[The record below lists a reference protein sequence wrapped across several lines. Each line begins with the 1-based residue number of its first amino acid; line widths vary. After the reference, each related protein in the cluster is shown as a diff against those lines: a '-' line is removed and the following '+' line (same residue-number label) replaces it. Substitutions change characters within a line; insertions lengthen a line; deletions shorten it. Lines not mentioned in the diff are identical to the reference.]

1 MDRFKQILDSL
12 SALSIID
19 LRSKCKAHNMR
30 YDPLLKRPL
39 LEKKLAEVLLAEE
52 NREPDGEANK
62 QDKATESQVEVI
74 FTSEENA
81 EPSVKELGEE
91 KPSKE
96 TFEERPKVNDTLQE
110 VNVKSCEPDTS
121 NISDGDNEEVQAET
135 KEYIPSSQNQQN
147 HYEEKKHGD
156 KDYRRQPER
165 GGDKRNNLNRGP
177 INTRGTNGRNYS
189 NRNNPNNVSDT
200 QARGNN
206 NGPANNKLQGKTYKK
221 QEQDRKPQEPEYDEN
236 GIEKEVDVTGC
247 EIRSGVLELCQEGYG
262 FLRGENYQISN
273 KDSFV
278 GSQFTRRFGLR
289 VGDFVVGYVKQGEN
303 PNKPPAIV
311 KIIEI
316 NGRAPVENLKRPYF
330 EDFVPIYPDELI
342 RLEIK
347 GKRNDL
353 AVRAIDLVAPI
364 GKGQRAMVVSPP
376 KAGKTTLLKMI
387 ANSISINHPECKLLV
402 LLIDE
407 RPEEVTDMQRSI
419 NGEVVYS
426 TFDEESGN
434 HIKIAELVLTR
445 AKRLVEEGHDVVILL
460 DSLTRMARANNVI
473 VPSSGKTLS
482 GGVDPVALYFPK
494 RFFGAARNIENGGSL
509 TIIATALVDT
519 GSRMDDIVYEEFK
532 GTGNMEIHLDRRLSE
547 KRIFP
552 AIDLYKSG
560 TRREELLLSQQELEA
575 AYLMRKLLSAG
586 DPQEA
591 AESIITMMMRT
602 SSNAELTT
610 CLKDQIAKLKKDGYR
625 F

>member
-1 MDRFKQILDSL
+1 MDKENLTLEAIDNLSTVELRAQCRIYNIRIDTSDKRSVVVRSL
-12 SALSIID
+12 FDAMM
-19 LRSKCKAHNMR
+19 A
-30 YDPLLKRPL
+30 
-39 LEKKLAEVLLAEE
+39 EK
-52 NREPDGEANK
+52 NANGAK
-62 QDKATESQVEVI
+62 KGGGRTIQDKSKVENKPIKEEIISEIKDEIADFDEKSVNDEKESQKVI
-74 FTSEENA
+74 QKEQEDDENQVLSEETTD
-81 EPSVKELGEE
+81 ESESLEE
-91 KPSKE
+91 DLTKSEQEYKPSKE
-96 TFEERPKVNDTLQE
+96 PLNNHSKQTISYYEPRPNRQEKQPKWQREKDKAVAQASKKQQNPHHKVKIQE
-110 VNVKSCEPDTS
+110 QKQKPDVKNETT
-121 NISDGDNEEVQAET
+121 EEV
-135 KEYIPSSQNQQN
+135 
-147 HYEEKKHGD
+147 
-156 KDYRRQPER
+156 
-165 GGDKRNNLNRGP
+165 
-177 INTRGTNGRNYS
+177 
-189 NRNNPNNVSDT
+189 V
-200 QARGNN
+200 
-206 NGPANNKLQGKTYKK
+206 
-221 QEQDRKPQEPEYDEN
+221 
-236 GIEKEVDVTGC
+236 EKEVDLSTC
-247 EIRSGVLELCQEGYG
+247 EIRSGVIELCQDGFG
-262 FLRGENYQISN
+262 FLRGENYKISS

-278 GSQFTRRFGLR
+278 PSSIVRKFGIR
-289 VGDFVVGYVKQGEN
+289 VGDFVVGYAKRIEN
-303 PNKPPAIV
+303 STKPPAIV
-311 KIIEI
+311 KLIEI
-316 NGRAPVENLKRPYF
+316 NGREPIENYRRPYF
-330 EDFVPIYPDELI
+330 ENFVPIYPDELI

-353 AVRAIDLVAPI
+353 AVRAIDLIAPI

-419 NGEVVYS
+419 NGEVIYS

-434 HIKIAELVLTR
+434 HIKIADLVLTR

-575 AYLMRKLLSAG
+575 AYLIRKLLSAG

-602 SSNAELTT
+602 SSNAELTL
-610 CLKDQIAKLKKDGYR
+610 CLKEQIAKLKKDGYR